1 MAATADEPS
10 LVAFF
15 HEMSELGGIV
25 VKETPKLDLDLYIQN
40 YRGRTRL
47 DRLLTIG
54 RCCVPLCV
62 EALKAAVVEA
72 KSGRDVE
79 RYREIWECIR
89 VAAPAEPEAVYDQ
102 EWADKTTKENRQE
115 THHLETQL
123 KGYKNNLIKESIRVC
138 KLLKLSQSSV
148 VTADSDL
155 KIGNEE
161 LGRHYENIGDLNAAS
176 DAYGRMRPDVSTSKH
191 IIDLGKHLVDLTV
204 MRRDW
209 SMVLGNLTKITG
221 MQSEEEKGP
230 QTYAKIVQ
238 AIALMNMDKF
248 SEAARSFLQ
257 IDVGKEVKDG
267 VEYNNIA
274 SPNDV
279 AIYGGLLALA
289 TMDRKD
295 LQRKVL
301 DNQNFR
307 TFLELEPHIR
317 KAISL
322 FVNGRYSACLAILN
336 SYLPDFLLDIYLQKH
351 VKAIYALIRSK
362 CIVQYVAPFSCV
374 ALSSLNEAFA
384 SPGASIQ
391 VELVTMIKSGL
402 LQARINTIEQANA
415 GILFGQLLVAVNP
428 NQRAAMQTQA
438 LATTKAYENEALE
451 RIRRMGLVGADME
464 VRNVKKLLPTGSQA
478 PAQDGVSDVWFD
490 NSGEPMAIGAS

>member
-1 MAATADEPS
+1 MAAATDEPG
-10 LVAFF
+10 LTAFF
-15 HEMSELGGIV
+15 HEMSELGGII

-62 EALKAAVVEA
+62 EALKAAVAEA

-89 VAAPAEPEAVYDQ
+89 VAAPAEPEAVFDQ
-102 EWADKTTKENRQE
+102 AWADKTTMENRQQ

-123 KGYKNNLIKESIRVC
+123 KGYKNNLIKESIRH
-138 KLLKLSQSSV
+138 
-148 VTADSDL
+148 

-176 DAYGRMRPDVSTSKH
+176 DAYTRMRPDVSTSKH
-191 IIDLGKHLVDLTV
+191 IIDLGKHLVDLAV

-221 MQSEEEKGP
+221 MQSEEEKSL

-238 AIALMNMDKF
+238 GIALMNMEKF
-248 SEAARSFLQ
+248 SDAARSFLQ
-257 IDVGKEVKDG
+257 IDIGKEVKDG
-267 VEYNNIA
+267 VESNNIA

-279 AIYGGLLALA
+279 AVYGGLLALA

-295 LQRKVL
+295 LQKKVL

-307 TFLELEPHIR
+307 TCLELEPHIR
-317 KAISL
+317 KASRSL
-322 FVNGRYSACLAILN
+322 G
-336 SYLPDFLLDIYLQKH
+336 
-351 VKAIYALIRSK
+351 
-362 CIVQYVAPFSCV
+362 
-374 ALSSLNEAFA
+374 SLNEAFA
-384 SPGASIQ
+384 ARGTDIQ
-391 VELVTMIKSGL
+391 VELATMIKSGL
-402 LQARINTIEQANA
+402 LQARINTID
-415 GILFGQLLVAVNP
+415 QLLVAVNP

-438 LATTKAYENEALE
+438 LETTKAYESEALE
-451 RIRRMGLVGADME
+451 RIRRMGLLSANLE
-464 VRNVKKLLPTGSQA
+464 VRNVKKLQATGSQTTA
-478 PAQDGVSDVWFD
+478 ADGVSDVWFD
-490 NSGEPMAIGAS
+490 NSGEPMAIGAL

>member
-1 MAATADEPS
+1 MAAAADES
-10 LVAFF
+10 GLTAFF

-62 EALKAAVVEA
+62 EALKAAVAEA

-89 VAAPAEPEAVYDQ
+89 IAAPAEPEAVFDQ
-102 EWADKTTKENRQE
+102 AWADKTTMENRQQ

-123 KGYKNNLIKESIRVC
+123 KGYKNNLIKESIR
-138 KLLKLSQSSV
+138 
-148 VTADSDL
+148 
-155 KIGNEE
+155 IGNEE

-176 DAYGRMRPDVSTSKH
+176 DAYIRMRPDVSTSKH
-191 IIDLGKHLVDLTV
+191 IIDLGKHLVDLAV

-221 MQSEEEKGP
+221 MQSEEERSL

-238 AIALMNMDKF
+238 GIALMNMEKF
-248 SEAARSFLQ
+248 SDAARSFLQ
-257 IDVGKEVKDG
+257 IDIGKEVKDG
-267 VEYNNIA
+267 VESNNIA

-279 AIYGGLLALA
+279 AVYGGLLALA

-295 LQRKVL
+295 LQKKVL

-307 TFLELEPHIR
+307 TCLELEPHIR

-336 SYLPDFLLDIYLQKH
+336 SYLADFLLDIFLQKH
-351 VKAIYALIRSK
+351 VKAIFALIRSK

-374 ALSSLNEAFA
+374 ALGSLNEAFA
-384 SPGASIQ
+384 APGTDIQ
-391 VELVTMIKSGL
+391 VELATMIKSGL
-402 LQARINTIEQANA
+402 LQARINTID
-415 GILFGQLLVAVNP
+415 QLLVAVNP

-438 LATTKAYENEALE
+438 LETTKAYESEALE
-451 RIRRMGLVGADME
+451 RIRRMGLLSADME
-464 VRNVKKLLPTGSQA
+464 VRNVKKLQATGSQA
-478 PAQDGVSDVWFD
+478 TAPDGVSDVWFD
-490 NSGEPMAIGAS
+490 NSGEPMAIGAP